1 MKHRRSSS
9 RKNNAKRNTN
19 IELFKIIDPVL
30 QSVLFIVFLF
40 NFGSDMGISYVAML
54 MIICGYQ
61 LISLLVNLF
70 FKTETTL
77 KNERAAFF
85 ISLILYFA
93 AFFYINRNVKEKFI
107 EVIAGE
113 GLNQLPLFEI
123 ILLGAGFII
132 AFWYFSIC
140 FREIRVQLD
149 KAYNED

>member
-1 MKHRRSSS
+1 
-9 RKNNAKRNTN
+9 
-19 IELFKIIDPVL
+19 
-30 QSVLFIVFLF
+30 
-40 NFGSDMGISYVAML
+40 MGISYVAML

>member
-93 AFFYINRNVKEKFI
+93 TFFYINRNVKEKFI